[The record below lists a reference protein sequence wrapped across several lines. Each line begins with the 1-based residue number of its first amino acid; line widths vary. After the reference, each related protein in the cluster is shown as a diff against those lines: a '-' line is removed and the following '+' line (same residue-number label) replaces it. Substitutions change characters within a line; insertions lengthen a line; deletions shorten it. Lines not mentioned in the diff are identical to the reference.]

1 LEAVVNKFIQAMKE
15 NKTEL
20 SSYLF

>member
-1 LEAVVNKFIQAMKE
+1 ME

-20 SSYLF
+20 SSFIYQHLP